1 MNISIIPWLA
11 LLFLYTTASLV
22 PAQRSPNLQLPHR
35 SVPVN
40 ATVFPRDPPGFGVHV
55 YLHIVRPLNTEKVYL
70 AAIAVIHDWAFE
82 GWNAFIPSRSTRF
95 TKTTYGITIS
105 WRSIAYA
112 RERDQLQMK
121 HLILGMLH
129 LIERMTEQ
137 HIFCV
142 STSSVQ
148 LYMQGVGHI
157 ELLPSE
163 TLARNNVSDEGLAA
177 LHNTS
182 LRAPRAQN
190 LTSKRKIVDPTD
202 SDFAILYE
210 RNGEVISFVDF
221 LSAVLYAMATAAQAS
236 NDQHCRDLAG
246 FNIKRNVVYRING
259 GRTTELGPP
268 LTYGS
273 VRRGLQLLSAA
284 LYDEDIAGEVRFQFL
299 YQGDV
304 LGVGNIALSDFAS
317 STAR

>member
-1 MNISIIPWLA
+1 MHLRLTGS
-11 LLFLYTTASLV
+11 LLS
-22 PAQRSPNLQLPHR
+22 
-35 SVPVN
+35 

-163 TLARNNVSDEGLAA
+163 TLARNNISDENLAA
-177 LHNTS
+177 LHSTS

-190 LTSKRKIVDPTD
+190 LTSKKTIVDPAD

-221 LSAVLYAMATAAQAS
+221 LSAVLYAMTTAAQAS
-236 NDQHCRDLAG
+236 NDQQCRDLAG
-246 FNIKRNVVYRING
+246 FNMKRNVVYRING
-259 GRTTELGPP
+259 SRRNTDESPP

-284 LYDEDIAGEVRFQFL
+284 VYDEAIAGEVRFQFL
-299 YQGDV
+299 YQGEV
-304 LGVGNIALSDFAS
+304 LGVGNIELSDFATG
-317 STAR
+317 TAR